1 MFCELGGKIETQ
13 AEREQLTG
21 GLAVVADAAQGRRLA
36 VAREVD
42 GLLGVD
48 CDDEIVG
55 LVVCGQEARKY
66 KT

>member
-1 MFCELGGKIETQ
+1 
-13 AEREQLTG
+13 
-21 GLAVVADAAQGRRLA
+21 VVADAAKGRRLA

-55 LVVCGQEARKY
+55 LVVCG
-66 KT
+66 